1 MNPKSNLAF
10 VEDDGTDEFQ
20 EQQQQ
25 YLTFRLGDESYAL
38 GLLSVK
44 EIIEYGGVTEVP
56 MMPSFVR
63 GVINLRGR
71 VVPVIDLA
79 QRLRNTS
86 TVATRRTCIVIVEVG
101 PMEER
106 QDMGVIVDAVSQVV
120 EILPDAIEPGPSF
133 GARLRADFI
142 AGMGKQDGG
151 FVILLDIE
159 RVLLADEMASLN
171 ELQGTSN

>member
-10 VEDDGTDEFQ
+10 VEDDDTDEFQ

-79 QRLRNTS
+79 QRLRNTP

-101 PMEER
+101 PVEER

>member
-1 MNPKSNLAF
+1 MNPKSNLALAL
-10 VEDDGTDEFQ
+10 VEKDDEFL
-20 EQQQQ
+20 EQQRQ

-44 EIIEYGGVTEVP
+44 EIIEYGGVTQVP
-56 MMPSFVR
+56 MMPPFVR

-79 QRLRNTS
+79 QRLRNETAA
-86 TVATRRTCIVIVEVG
+86 VTRRTCIVIVEVG
-101 PMEER
+101 PEDER
-106 QDMGVIVDAVSQVV
+106 LDMGVIVDAVSQVV

-142 AGMGKQDGG
+142 AGMGKQDDG
-151 FVILLDIE
+151 FVIVLDIE
-159 RVLLADEMASLN
+159 RVLLPDDMVGLN
-171 ELQGTSN
+171 ELKNIAA